1 MHKNSRPEKGPVSW
15 SGKGGLWSVF
25 AQLMNVLGGG
35 PAQLGAQ
42 DSLTASTADNWPVPL
57 LCPRG

>member
-1 MHKNSRPEKGPVSW
+1 MHKNSRPEKGPVLC

-25 AQLMNVLGGG
+25 AHLMNVLGGG

-42 DSLTASTADNWPVPL
+42 DSLTASIGGNWPVPL